1 MNLNYESIAALN
13 QELPRVDV
21 KGKNYSMVS
30 ARVQAFRKLIPDGA
44 ITTEVISMDADRV
57 VMRAAVTDAAG
68 RILATGTA
76 FEERGSSFINKTSF
90 IENCETSA
98 VGRAL
103 GFLGIGSEEQM
114 CSADELVN
122 ALKNQTQ
129 TATKEEAQVRAAIME
144 IINSFPERELS
155 RKVCERYKVGSVTEL
170 SPVDAR
176 KCLKDLK
183 RTVKDFEAA

>member
-122 ALKNQTQ
+122 ALKNQT
-129 TATKEEAQVRAAIME
+129 ATKEEAQVRAAIME

-155 RKVCERYKVGSVTEL
+155 RKVCERYKVGAVTEL
-170 SPVDAR
+170 SPGDAR

-183 RTVKDFEAA
+183 RTVKEFEAA